1 MISQPDLAVKA
12 IQCLIEGCSIRS
24 TERVTGLNRNTVMHL
39 LVMAGRRCEKVW
51 NERMRRLPCQR
62 IQSDELWT
70 FLMKKQRNVRKSD
83 PVEFGDQWVYVALDA
98 DTKLVAS
105 FLVGKR
111 SSLKTQEFI
120 RDLRYRLAGHKV
132 QLTTDA
138 FPFYWKAVEASFGGN
153 VDFAQLTKLFGEYG
167 QSDTPEARYSPPKLA
182 EVISKVRIG
191 NPDPEHISTSF
202 VERQNLSMRTQLRR
216 FTRLSIGFSRKL
228 ENLKAAVAV
237 YFAYYNFCRVHSSL
251 RVTPAMEAGLTDHVW
266 AISELLA
273 S

>member
-1 MISQPDLAVKA
+1 VD
-12 IQCLIEGCSIRS
+12 
-24 TERVTGLNRNTVMHL
+24 
-39 LVMAGRRCEKVW
+39 
-51 NERMRRLPCQR
+51 
-62 IQSDELWT
+62 
-70 FLMKKQRNVRKSD
+70 
-83 PVEFGDQWVYVALDA
+83 FGDQWVYIALDA

-120 RDLRYRLAGHKV
+120 RDLRHRLAGQKV

-138 FPFYWKAVEASFGGN
+138 FPFYWKAVEAAFGGN

-191 NPDPEHISTSF
+191 NPNPKHISTSF

-237 YFAYYNFCRVHSSL
+237 YFAYYNFCRVHGSL

-266 AISELLA
+266 TIGELLQIA
-273 S
+273 